1 MGEILIRKLDDA
13 VLRKLKAR
21 AKASGRSA
29 ESEAR
34 EMLKYAVSEHSR
46 KLRSLLGSGKHS
58 GRTAKE
64 IDSYI
69 RKLRREWP

>member
-34 EMLKYAVSEHSR
+34 EMLKYAQRQDRQGDRQLHQEAPPR
-46 KLRSLLGSGKHS
+46 M
-58 GRTAKE
+58 A
-64 IDSYI
+64 
-69 RKLRREWP
+69 